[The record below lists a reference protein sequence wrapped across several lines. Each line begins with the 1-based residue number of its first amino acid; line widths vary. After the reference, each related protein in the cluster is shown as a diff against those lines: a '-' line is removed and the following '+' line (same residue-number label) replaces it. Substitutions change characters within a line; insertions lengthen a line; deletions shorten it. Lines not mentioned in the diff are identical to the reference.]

1 MSTYN
6 ELKNIIP
13 PDIALAN
20 KALQAALQQVKGI
33 SNPDLPKLAN
43 VVASL
48 ETNKGLDLI
57 QDLKEPLPEEVRTT
71 VQSQLGTGTGP
82 NNSVLLTN
90 VVGTAAGVTHN
101 TELPIVTD
109 TLANLQAAGAL
120 NSLTFDNGNPYSAT
134 PLGVYAVM
142 NYTLAGAYTD
152 SFGPEGEVTGIT
164 IPAPQPGAGT
174 YVGNLS
180 VATNSAFASGLIPAA
195 QVKIDLI
202 ATANPNARATTN
214 SAFNQ
219 MAQQLATE
227 TINLTAA
234 GVDFG
239 NLVANSKGS
248 ALSVSSSLHEYGKDI
263 NEGGAAVFFEAIAD
277 TSNLYGQGV
286 IASMREGRNIAV
298 LQAAGLVPDT
308 QVSDA
313 NPSVANAS
321 LSSAQYTATQADSL
335 IIRN

>member
-57 QDLKEPLPEEVRTT
+57 QDLKEPLPESVKAT

-90 VVGTAAGVTHN
+90 LVGTAAGVTHN

-120 NSLTFDNGNPYSAT
+120 NSLTFDNGNPNSPT

-142 NYTLAGAYTD
+142 NYTLAGAYND
-152 SFGPEGEVTGIT
+152 SGPEGEVTAIT

-174 YVGNLS
+174 YAGNIS
-180 VATNSAFASGLIPAA
+180 VATNLAFASGLIPAA
-195 QVKIDLI
+195 AIKINLI

-219 MAQQLATE
+219 MAQQLSTE

-248 ALSVSSSLHEYGKDI
+248 ALSVSSSLHEYGKDVAD
-263 NEGGAAVFFEAIAD
+263 GGAAVFFEAIAD
-277 TSNLYGQGV
+277 TS
-286 IASMREGRNIAV
+286 NIAV

-308 QVSDA
+308 QVSA
-313 NPSVANAS
+313 TNPSVANAS
-321 LSSAQYTATQADSL
+321 LSSSQYTATQADGL

>member
-57 QDLKEPLPEEVRTT
+57 QDLKEPLPESVKAT

-90 VVGTAAGVTHN
+90 LVGTAAGVTHN

-120 NSLTFDNGNPYSAT
+120 NSLTFDNGNPNSPT

-142 NYTLAGAYTD
+142 NYTLSGAYNE
-152 SFGPEGEVTGIT
+152 SGPEGEVTAST

-174 YVGNLS
+174 YAGNIS
-180 VATNSAFASGLIPAA
+180 VATNLAFASGLIPAA
-195 QVKIDLI
+195 AIKINLI

-219 MAQQLATE
+219 MAQQLSTE

-248 ALSVSSSLHEYGKDI
+248 ALSVSSSLHEYGKDVAD
-263 NEGGAAVFFEAIAD
+263 GGAAVFFEAIAD
-277 TSNLYGQGV
+277 TSNLHGQGV

-308 QVSDA
+308 QVSA
-313 NPSVANAS
+313 TNPSVANAS
-321 LSSAQYTATQADSL
+321 LSSSQYTATQADGL

>member
-57 QDLKEPLPEEVRTT
+57 QDLKEPLPEEVRAT

-90 VVGTAAGVTHN
+90 LVGTAAGVTHN

-109 TLANLQAAGAL
+109 TLANLQASGAL
-120 NSLTFDNGNPYSAT
+120 NSLTFDNGNPNSPT

-142 NYTLAGAYTD
+142 NYTLAGAYND
-152 SFGPEGEVTGIT
+152 SGPEGEVTAIT

-174 YVGNLS
+174 YAGNIS
-180 VATNSAFASGLIPAA
+180 VATNLAFASGLIPAA
-195 QVKIDLI
+195 AVKINLI

-214 SAFNQ
+214 SAFDL
-219 MAQQLATE
+219 MAQQLSTE

-248 ALSVSSSLHEYGKDI
+248 ALSVSSSLHEYGKDVA
-263 NEGGAAVFFEAIAD
+263 EGGAAVFFEAIAD

-308 QVSDA
+308 QVSA
-313 NPSVANAS
+313 TNPSVANAS
-321 LSSAQYTATQADSL
+321 LSSSQYTATQADGL
-335 IIRN
+335 IVRN